1 MDKGVECVSSAV
13 VAVASLLMLLT
24 LMMLTA
30 GPTPG
35 VNGFITRPDSD
46 KKKAFDKNSKSGGQH
61 HHQRYASSPSSSSC
75 FCGAPTIWSD
85 DNETQVPDEQ
95 RLLAKVLHNYNNNVR
110 PVYNSND
117 SVPVTLGFTLVQ
129 IMDMDEKNQVL
140 TLNAWLEIL
149 WKDPRFLWDPSQ
161 YNDLQVFRVPS
172 KYIWLPDIVLYNNAD
187 DYTNGFMPC
196 NAMLE
201 ASGAVS
207 WSPPV
212 KLRSS
217 CQVDITF
224 FPFDWQTCS
233 LKFGSWSYDKAQVD
247 LLNKTSIVDVSIY
260 ITNGEW
266 TLHEY
271 RIIRNEVVYP
281 ISDAVYPDVTIVLVI
296 QRRILYYVL
305 NILFPCFWLNILSV
319 LTFCLPVDAGEKMTL
334 SITVLLSY
342 SVFML
347 LVAESLPPTSDA
359 VPLIVIYL
367 TMSMS
372 MSSLSV
378 IVTVLVEK
386 LHFCVPDQKPLP
398 KWAKILILGFFS
410 RVVGCSC
417 LPSWKKLCR
426 KNHTVRSANA
436 PEILVTPSSVPAA
449 YRHNESPDV
458 SVRLLGD
465 ALPLTSLPN
474 HAHNKPRA
482 NSLPDRD
489 DNMSLEVRCSSRK
502 SSSNAGEW
510 SAPQNAE
517 FRLASASPQRMS
529 AGSDV
534 TKMSLYER
542 ANSGMEELLRYLKV
556 MAEKREE
563 SEEEEA
569 INDEW
574 KQAAVVID
582 RLMFWVFMFITLFS
596 TFVILV
602 LVPATKFHEDRHGI

>member
-1 MDKGVECVSSAV
+1 MNYHIFLIVC
-13 VAVASLLMLLT
+13 LM
-24 LMMLTA
+24 A
-30 GPTPG
+30 
-35 VNGFITRPDSD
+35 
-46 KKKAFDKNSKSGGQH
+46 
-61 HHQRYASSPSSSSC
+61 
-75 FCGAPTIWSD
+75 APTWSIGND
-85 DNETQVPDEQ
+85 SQIPDEQ
-95 RLLAKVLHNYNNNVR
+95 RLLTKVLHNYNKNVR

-140 TLNAWLEIL
+140 TLNAWMEII
-149 WKDPRFLWDPSQ
+149 WEDPRFHWDPADYS
-161 YNDLQVFRVPS
+161 DLQIFRVPS

-196 NAMLE
+196 NAML
-201 ASGAVS
+201 SGEGTVI

-224 FPFDWQTCS
+224 FPFDWQTCI

-260 ITNGEW
+260 VTNGEW

-271 RIIRNEVVYP
+271 NIVRNEVVYP

-296 QRRILYYVL
+296 QRRVLYYVL

-372 MSSLSV
+372 LSSLSV

-386 LHFCVPDQKPLP
+386 LHFCVPDQQPLP
-398 KWAKILILGFFS
+398 KWAKILILGFFA
-410 RVVGCSC
+410 RLVGCSC
-417 LPSWKKLCR
+417 LPSWRKFCPKK
-426 KNHTVRSANA
+426 HTVSSAHA
-436 PEILVTPSSVPAA
+436 PEILVTPSSLSAR
-449 YRHNESPDV
+449 YRRSESPEL
-458 SVRLLGD
+458 SVRLLD
-465 ALPLTSLPN
+465 DIICCDIT
-474 HAHNKPRA
+474 
-482 NSLPDRD
+482 D
-489 DNMSLEVRCSSRK
+489 DNMSVEVRRSSGK
-502 SSSNAGEW
+502 SSSNAGDW
-510 SAPQNAE
+510 NSSPQNAE

-542 ANSGMEELLRYLKV
+542 ANSGMEELLRYLKL

-563 SEEEEA
+563 SEADED

-582 RLMFWVFMFITLFS
+582 RLMFWVFMFITLFC

-602 LVPATKFHEDRHGI
+602 LVPAAKFYEDKRGI